1 MKRILGLFLLG
12 IIFITGCQ
20 KIEKNFHS
28 TTSNNK
34 ADSVVIKDNRQSDAE
49 SKTTIKKSKN
59 ESINNVRDIT
69 LDQAKKIAQKK
80 VDGKILVAYESYG
93 DGIRYYEIE
102 VVDGDK
108 KYEFEISTE
117 GNIIQM
123 DKETYISVDKSIS
136 IDEAKQKL
144 LDYVGSGTIVSS
156 ELADGNG
163 YYEIKLIKA
172 NKEYD
177 AKVNAISGEIL
188 QFSVED

>member
-28 TTSNNK
+28 ATSNNK

-80 VDGKILVAYESYG
+80 VDGKILVAYESND

-144 LDYVGSGTIVSS
+144 LDYVGGGTIVSS

>member
-80 VDGKILVAYESYG
+80 VDGKILVAYESND

>member
-12 IIFITGCQ
+12 IVFITGCQ
-20 KIEKNFHS
+20 KIEKDFHS

-34 ADSVVIKDNRQSDAE
+34 ADSVVIKDNRQSDAD

-80 VDGKILVAYESYG
+80 VDGKIFVAYESYD

-102 VVDGDK
+102 VVDGYK

-144 LDYVGSGTIVSS
+144 LDYVGGGTIVSS

>member
-80 VDGKILVAYESYG
+80 VDGKILVAYESND

-144 LDYVGSGTIVSS
+144 LDYVGGGTIVSS

>member
-80 VDGKILVAYESYG
+80 VDGKILVAYESND

-123 DKETYISVDKSIS
+123 DKETYISVDKSII

-144 LDYVGSGTIVSS
+144 LDYVGGGTIVSS

>member
-12 IIFITGCQ
+12 IVFITGCQ
-20 KIEKNFHS
+20 KIEKDFHS

-59 ESINNVRDIT
+59 ESINKVRDIT

-80 VDGKILVAYESYG
+80 VDGKIFVAYESYD

-144 LDYVGSGTIVSS
+144 LDYVGGGTIVSS

>member
-1 MKRILGLFLLG
+1 MKRISGLFLLG

-80 VDGKILVAYESYG
+80 VDGKILVAYESYD

-144 LDYVGSGTIVSS
+144 LDYVGGGTIVSS

-172 NKEYD
+172 NKEHD